1 MTGRREMKKPR
12 IAQLLRETA
21 VELAEGEELIAEK
34 KQAKKHAKS
43 KLARKN
49 AERSA
54 ELIEETVKS
63 IVEHRKL
70 LKREAVN
77 DPSESSHD

>member
-1 MTGRREMKKPR
+1 V
-12 IAQLLRETA
+12 

-49 AERSA
+49 AERLA
-54 ELIEETVKS
+54 EPTIGIIQAE
-63 IVEHRKL
+63 
-70 LKREAVN
+70 
-77 DPSESSHD
+77 